1 MTAIEIIKEK
11 FDNVEINGF
20 DEWDV
25 TRELNNIPE
34 NERSENG
41 NSSEWLAFI
50 LIEQTDNNWGT
61 YFGPYAVF
69 DNISFPSREMIT
81 EEVISYWEKRVYE
94 VINPILKARYSGLVV
109 DFKKKCSGDIR
120 SIYIQSLIDIIKG
133 NYPKSPSEGITKI
146 KRLFRLA
153 IESRKQD
160 VIDEVKRDIYLYADT
175 LAKNGN
181 DIFVYLFKI
190 VLDNYSHYYL

>member
-1 MTAIEIIKEK
+1 MNALEIIKNN
-11 FDNVEINGF
+11 FDNIEIKGF
-20 DEWDV
+20 DEHDI
-25 TRELNNIPE
+25 TRELNNISETDMEKLE
-34 NERSENG
+34 NL
-41 NSSEWLAFI
+41 SEWLTFR
-50 LIEQTDNNWGT
+50 LIEGTDNNWKT

-81 EEVISYWEKRVYE
+81 EDVISYWEKRINE
-94 VINPILKARYSGLVV
+94 VANPILKARYSGLVV
-109 DFKKKCSGDIR
+109 DFKKKCSGNIR
-120 SIYIQSLIDIIKG
+120 TIYIQSLIDIIKG

-181 DIFVYLFKI
+181 DIFVYLFKGDFYK
-190 VLDNYSHYYL
+190 LKQ